1 MNKRLTK
8 AEIQSN
14 HGSGMHICGI
24 NYGYEYEFYSTGNT
38 TFTLFS
44 YGKKVCTL
52 FIYVDEA
59 HVLDSHFIRKAGDFY
74 VYLIKWDAW
83 KYSHTTSAQTRVMME
98 EIERQFGIY
107 ISDWNENFT
116 RLDINKIMK

>member
-8 AEIQSN
+8 REVLAN
-14 HGSGMHICGI
+14 HGGGMHICGI

-52 FIYVDEA
+52 FIYLEETP
-59 HVLDSHFIRKAGDFY
+59 VLKSFYVRKAGDFY

-83 KYSHTTSAQTRVMME
+83 KYSRTTSAQTRRMLE
-98 EIERQFGIY
+98 EIDIQFGIY
-107 ISDWNENFT
+107 TSNWNENFT
-116 RLDINKIMK
+116 TLDINKILK